1 MSGKEGGKIMSKI
14 NYRDCSLFFL
24 KIMLI
29 MWWIILGIIIIPVT
43 FLATNGYM
51 ALIGLFIMSIWVSIS
66 CTAVYWSNKYDKE
79 SDEDKEV
86 KDE

>member
-1 MSGKEGGKIMSKI
+1 MSKI
-14 NYRDCSLFFL
+14 NYRDCGLFFL

-66 CTAVYWSNKYDKE
+66 FTAVYWSNKHY
-79 SDEDKEV
+79 EDKEV

>member
-1 MSGKEGGKIMSKI
+1 MSKI
-14 NYRDCSLFFL
+14 NYRDCSLFFI

-29 MWWIILGIIIIPVT
+29 IWWIVLGVIITAAT

-66 CTAVYWSNKYDKE
+66 CTAVYWCNKCDEE
-79 SDEDKEV
+79 SEENDEQ
-86 KDE
+86 